1 MFSQNESDGEADD
14 AVQDRD
20 GWEMT
25 KKSGRYR
32 VPRTVDTRLSTS
44 LVALAGALAV
54 PIGLYFIFVRPR
66 FLPEDARFTGA
77 SLETI
82 EAVAPNMSAWLGHVF
97 RVMGGYV
104 VAVGVLTLHVAL
116 TTFRRHETG
125 SGAAIAVAGISSFG
139 TMTVVNVLLGSD
151 FKKPLIGLSAIWA
164 VGVFLHFR
172 RK

>member
-1 MFSQNESDGEADD
+1 VG
-14 AVQDRD
+14 
-20 GWEMT
+20 T
-25 KKSGRYR
+25 
-32 VPRTVDTRLSTS
+32 L
-44 LVALAGALAV
+44 
-54 PIGLYFIFVRPR
+54 
-66 FLPEDARFTGA
+66 
-77 SLETI
+77 
-82 EAVAPNMSAWLGHVF
+82 
-97 RVMGGYV
+97 